1 MSTPHGDIGPEL
13 RRLAQAILD
22 RLDPALQ
29 AAASA
34 AAGRGGSGRCQQV
47 WCPVCALAALISGEQ
62 HPLLTVV
69 AEHSVA
75 LMAVL
80 SAMVAQAQSAGE
92 AHGGQSAGG
101 QSAGEAHGAQ
111 SAGEARVTPPPPTDS
126 DTAPPAPGARDGSG
140 SGTANGASRYQHIPI
155 VVEPVPADD

>member
-1 MSTPHGDIGPEL
+1 MTTPHGDIGPEL

-34 AAGRGGSGRCQQV
+34 AGRGGAGRCQQV

-62 HPLLTVV
+62 HPLLTIV

-75 LMAVL
+75 LTAVL
-80 SAMVAQAQSAGE
+80 SAMVAQAQSAQ
-92 AHGGQSAGG
+92 GG
-101 QSAGEAHGAQ
+101 Q
-111 SAGEARVTPPPPTDS
+111 SAGEARVTPPPPTEA

-140 SGTANGASRYQHIPI
+140 SGGGAGGGPGTANGAGRYQHIPI
-155 VVEPVPADD
+155 VVESVPADD